1 MSMLKQIV
9 ALCIDANLLMN
20 YDANIDTMFSD
31 HCAISATLTHPKT
44 DFGKT
49 IKGY

>member
-9 ALCIDANLLMN
+9 ALCIDANWLMS
-20 YDANIDTMFSD
+20 YDANIDIMLSD

-44 DFGKT
+44 GFDKT
-49 IKGY
+49 HKGE

>member
-1 MSMLKQIV
+1 MIILKQVV
-9 ALCIDANLLMN
+9 ALCIDANLLIN
-20 YDANIDTMFSD
+20 YDANIDTMLSD